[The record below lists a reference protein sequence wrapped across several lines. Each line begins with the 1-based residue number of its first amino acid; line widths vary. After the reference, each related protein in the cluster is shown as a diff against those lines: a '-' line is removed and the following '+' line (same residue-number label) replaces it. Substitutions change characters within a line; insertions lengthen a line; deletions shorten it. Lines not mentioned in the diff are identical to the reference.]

1 MRNLMTLSAAAL
13 ALVTAPAFAQDST
26 TADVSAVD
34 PAVADAAT
42 TSIQDAQ
49 KKMDEADAETAAV
62 DPAAAI
68 TATSRIHAGQEEM
81 KEKMDEEG
89 AERAGGK
96 RGHHGDFFKLFS
108 TLDADGDG
116 SLTEQEIRDGA
127 GSIVSAFDENGDGA
141 ISKDDM
147 GQKRGKGGWDKRP
160 GAQDADDGAAATD
173 EPAEDESATEAMP
186 DDT

>member
-13 ALVTAPAFAQDST
+13 ALVAAPAFAQDST
-26 TADVSAVD
+26 TADVNAVD

-49 KKMDEADAETAAV
+49 KKMDETDAETAAV

-68 TATSRIHAGQEEM
+68 TATSRIHAGQEDM
-81 KEKMDEEG
+81 KEKM
-89 AERAGGK
+89 GGK
-96 RGHHGDFFKLFS
+96 RGHHGDFFRLFA

-141 ISKDDM
+141 ISKDDI
-147 GQKRGKGGWDKRP
+147 GQKSGKGGWDKRP
-160 GAQDADDGAAATD
+160 GAHEPEKAAEPDA
-173 EPAEDESATEAMP
+173 S
-186 DDT
+186 